1 MADEIPE
8 KFNLDFAESCN
19 NIGGFY
25 YYQGDM
31 KKAKKNYK
39 KSIEIYEKLAM
50 ADSKRFNPYLA
61 MSNYNYAFFTKN
73 DAYLQKAL
81 SLAKTMPEN
90 TLCKKIIKVLESK

>member
-1 MADEIPE
+1 ME
-8 KFNLDFAESCN
+8 
-19 NIGGFY
+19 
-25 YYQGDM
+25 
-31 KKAKKNYK
+31 
-39 KSIEIYEKLAM
+39 
-50 ADSKRFNPYLA
+50 DSKRFNPYLA